1 MASSL
6 RAAISKIKRD
16 DAGQQVCPNYVMLRS
31 SVTTKVVR
39 NVVEY
44 QIRTGGFF
52 SCLAMLRPLQYA
64 KRERLLGQRN
74 LERISTRDILQTRDL
89 HSLCMP
95 TPDAPMSNHQ
105 AATMRELICS
115 YFKVDHTDGLKYIPM
130 DERYSPSSLARLF
143 TMGMAGLHI
152 TTEPSYKRVPIMH
165 LAADL
170 DCMTLALP
178 YMITLDGDTVV
189 PVAPTLSAEQLL
201 DDGLKGLACMD
212 ISYGCEVDANNRSAG
227 DQSMDSSRCINE
239 LYCEETAEAICVLK
253 TCLVLNCMQF
263 KLEMDDLAHNA
274 AELDK
279 IQMMILFSER
289 VFRMASSFA
298 TIDAQCFRFCV
309 MMKDKNLK
317 IDMRETMR
325 LWTRSALDDS
335 VATSSLSISLDRGRW
350 VAADANDAR
359 LLIFPIRV

>member
-16 DAGQQVCPNYVMLRS
+16 DLGQQVGPGYVMLRS

-52 SCLAMLRPLQYA
+52 SCLSMLRPLQYA

-74 LERISTRDILQTRDL
+74 LERISSRDILQTRDL

-95 TPDAPMSNHQ
+95 TPDAPMSNYQ
-105 AATMRELICS
+105 ASTMRELICS
-115 YFKVDHTDGLKYIPM
+115 YFKTDHADGLRYVPM
-130 DERYSPSSLARLF
+130 DDRYSPVSLARLF

-152 TTEPSYKRVPIMH
+152 TTDPSYKRVPIMH

-189 PVAPTLSAEQLL
+189 PVAPVASAEQLL
-201 DDGLKGLACMD
+201 DDGFKGLACMD

-239 LYCEETAEAICVLK
+239 LHCDDTAEAICILK
-253 TCLVLNCMQF
+253 TCLILNCMQF
-263 KLEMDDLAHNA
+263 KLEMDDLAHNSV
-274 AELDK
+274 ELDK
-279 IQMMILFSER
+279 VQMMIPFSER
-289 VFRMASSFA
+289 IFRMASAFA

-317 IDMRETMR
+317 VDMRETMR
-325 LWTRSALDDS
+325 TWRGPSSDDAI
-335 VATSSLSISLDRGRW
+335 VISSLTVTLDRGRR
-350 VAADANDAR
+350 VASDANDTR
-359 LLIFPIRV
+359 LLVFPIRV

>member
-16 DAGQQVCPNYVMLRS
+16 DLGQQVCPNYVMLRS

-52 SCLAMLRPLQYA
+52 SCLSMLRPLQYA

-74 LERISTRDILQTRDL
+74 LERISSRDILQTRDL

-95 TPDAPMSNHQ
+95 TPDAPMSNYQ
-105 AATMRELICS
+105 ASTMRELICS
-115 YFKVDHTDGLKYIPM
+115 YFKTDHADGLRYVPM
-130 DERYSPSSLARLF
+130 DDRYSPSSLARLF

-152 TTEPSYKRVPIMH
+152 TTDPSYKRVPIMH

-189 PVAPTLSAEQLL
+189 PVAPVDSAEQLL
-201 DDGLKGLACMD
+201 DDGFKGLACMD

-239 LYCEETAEAICVLK
+239 LHCDDTAEAICILK
-253 TCLVLNCMQF
+253 TCLILNCMQF
-263 KLEMDDLAHNA
+263 KLEMDDLAHNSV
-274 AELDK
+274 ELDK
-279 IQMMILFSER
+279 VQMMIPFSER
-289 VFRMASSFA
+289 IFRMASAFA

-317 IDMRETMR
+317 VDMRETMR
-325 LWTRSALDDS
+325 TWTKANSDDAI
-335 VATSSLSISLDRGRW
+335 VISSLTVTLDRGRW
-350 VAADANDAR
+350 VASDANDTR
-359 LLIFPIRV
+359 LLVFPIRV

>member
-6 RAAISKIKRD
+6 RAAIPKIKRD

-52 SCLAMLRPLQYA
+52 SCLALLKLRQYA
-64 KRERLLGQRN
+64 ARKRLLGRME
-74 LERISTRDILQTRDL
+74 LVRPLDRDRVQPNELR
-89 HSLCMP
+89 SLCMLSA
-95 TPDAPMSNHQ
+95 DAPMSNHQ
-105 AATMRELICS
+105 ASTMRELICS
-115 YFKVDHTDGLKYIPM
+115 YFKVDHADGSKYIPM

-201 DDGLKGLACMD
+201 DDGQTGFPGMD
-212 ISYGCEVDANNRSAG
+212 ISHGCQVYSNTDRPSG
-227 DQSMDSSRCINE
+227 DQSMDLARCIRRVNCA
-239 LYCEETAEAICVLK
+239 LRNQACVFK
-253 TCLVLNCMQF
+253 KCLVLNCMQF

-279 IQMMILFSER
+279 IQMMIPFSER
-289 VFRMASSFA
+289 IFRMASSFA
-298 TIDAQCFRFCV
+298 TIDSQCFRFCV

-325 LWTRSALDDS
+325 LWTRSASDDS
-335 VATSSLSISLDRGRW
+335 VATSSLSISLDRGPW

-359 LLIFPIRV
+359 LLVFPIRV